1 MPFNNTDFILMGAAV
16 FVILGLW
23 AYMLRGFFK
32 RMFKRINHGEDP
44 PEIFFYAKT
53 GKHGMETHLSEN
65 ASRLQNPYKE
75 QLITFMQ
82 SCINELSKKADA
94 SAILKEVLDYNE
106 ALETKREKEKVDY
119 QRKRGVLEKNEKKQ
133 N

>member
-82 SCINELSKKADA
+82 SCINELSK
-94 SAILKEVLDYNE
+94 DYNE